1 MSNRARMPSL
11 SLIVARSSPGD
22 VIGSDNKLPW
32 RLKSDLK
39 RFRRITT
46 GHVVIMGRKT
56 FESIGRPLP
65 NRTNIVLSRN
75 TALTNSGEIDF
86 DGGAQLYWT
95 NTFEDALLI
104 ADIVSICRDQK
115 DIFVIGGETMY
126 DLISANDFVN
136 RVYLTEVF
144 ADIRGDAYFRARFP
158 RTEWKLVSEE
168 DFSRNH
174 EGDEYAYRFSVYERK
189 NRRNRYEF
197 VSRFFSDRVK
207 KDEWLS
213 RQIRDHKAQITEY
226 IQENLDVFHDGEP
239 GSDEAP

>member
-1 MSNRARMPSL
+1 M
-11 SLIVARSSPGD
+11 
-22 VIGSDNKLPW
+22 IGSDNKLPW

-86 DGGAQLYWT
+86 DERRPIIL
-95 NTFEDALLI
+95 DKHI
-104 ADIVSICRDQK
+104 RRRVIDCRHCFDMPRIK
-115 DIFVIGGETMY
+115 TDIFVIGGETMY

-144 ADIRGDAYFRARFP
+144 ADIRGDSYFRARFP
-158 RTEWKLVSEE
+158 RTEWKFISEE

-174 EGDEYAYRFSVYERK
+174 EGDEYAYRFLVYERK